1 MAEQYGFYFDA
12 DRCVLCR
19 ACEVACKAVNNMEPG
34 IRWMRVA
41 DIWGGAYPNVTRA
54 FFALACMHCGKP
66 TCVEA
71 CPTGAVSKRD
81 KDGIVAVDRD
91 KCIGSHGCRDC
102 FSACP
107 YRVPQFGDDG
117 IMQICDF
124 CTGINMEPA
133 CAVCCPTEALRSGTL
148 SELLEMAKGKAAR
161 RMGGP
166 TEPSVIIT
174 GQLQTSS
181 LWVSS

>member
-1 MAEQYGFYFDA
+1 MANQYGFYFDA

-19 ACEVACKAVNNMEPG
+19 ACEVACKSARSVEPG
-34 IRWMRVA
+34 IKWMRLVE
-41 DIWGGAYPNVTRA
+41 IWAGAYPDVTRD

-71 CPTGAVSKRD
+71 CPTGAISKRD
-81 KDGIVAVDRD
+81 ADGIVVVDRD

-107 YRVPQFGDDG
+107 YGVPQFSGDG
-117 IMQICDF
+117 IIQMCDF
-124 CTGINMEPA
+124 CTGINMDPV
-133 CAVCCPTEALRSGTL
+133 CAVCCATEALKFGIL
-148 SELLEMAKGKAAR
+148 DELLEMAKGKGAR

-166 TEPSVIIT
+166 TEPAVIVV
-174 GQLQTSS
+174 GELPVDS
-181 LWVSS
+181 LAT